1 MTLQSLVDSANKIVL
16 FGGAGLS
23 TESGIPDYRSV
34 DGLYHQKFSDP
45 PETILS
51 HTYFMEKPRDF
62 YAFYKEKMVHLE
74 AKPNAAHRKLAEIE
88 RAGKSVEIVTQNVD
102 GLHQAAGSSVVWELH
117 GSLHRNYCMKC
128 KKRYSAEFIMAS
140 DGVPMC
146 ECGGIIRP
154 DVVLYEEG
162 LDDRVITGA
171 IHAIETADLLIVAG
185 TSLAV
190 YPAAGLLRYRGQATK
205 LVLINREPTSA
216 DSVADL
222 VIHRNVGEV
231 LSEVTV

>member
-1 MTLQSLVDSANKIVL
+1 MTLQNLIDEAQRIVL

-51 HTYFMEKPRDF
+51 HTYFMQKPQEF
-62 YAFYKEKMVHLE
+62 YAFYKEKMVHWG
-74 AKPNAAHRKLAEIE
+74 AKPNPAHLKLAELE

-102 GLHQAAGSSVVWELH
+102 GLHQAAGSGTVWELH
-117 GSLHRNYCMKC
+117 GSIYRNYCMKC
-128 KKRYSAEFIMAS
+128 HKHYTVESVMAS
-140 DGVPMC
+140 DGVPVC
-146 ECGGIIRP
+146 DCGGIVRP

-162 LDDRVITGA
+162 LEDRVISGA

-190 YPAAGLLRYRGQATK
+190 YPAAGLLTYRRKSTK
-205 LVLINREPTSA
+205 LALINREPTAA
-216 DSVADL
+216 DSDADL
-222 VIHRNVGEV
+222 VIHGNVGEV

>member
-1 MTLQSLVDSANKIVL
+1 MTLQNLIDDANKIVL

-34 DGLYHQKFSDP
+34 DGLYHQKFQDP
-45 PETILS
+45 PEVILS
-51 HTYFMEKPRDF
+51 HTYFMEKPREF
-62 YAFYKEKMVHLE
+62 YAFYKEKMVHLD
-74 AKPNAAHRKLAEIE
+74 ARPNAAHHKLAELE
-88 RAGKSVEIVTQNVD
+88 RAGKSVQIVTQNVD
-102 GLHQAAGSSVVWELH
+102 GLHQAAGSSTVWELH

-128 KKRYSAEFIMAS
+128 KKTYSAEFVMAS
-140 DGVPMC
+140 DGVPTC
-146 ECGGIIRP
+146 ECGGIVRP

-162 LDDRVITGA
+162 LDDDVITGA
-171 IHAIETADLLIVAG
+171 IHAIETAALLIIAG

-190 YPAAGLLRYRGQATK
+190 YPAAGLLRYRRKTTK

-216 DSVADL
+216 DANADL
-222 VIHRNVGEV
+222 VIRGNVGEV